1 MATFVMLG
9 KYSSESVQG
18 ISADRTKKAEEL
30 IAGLGGKV
38 NSVCAMLGPY
48 DLLLITD
55 FPDVKQ
61 AMKAS
66 LGLAKQ
72 TGISFTTCPAVSV
85 EEFDQMASEV

>member
-9 KYSSESVQG
+9 KYSSQSIKA

-30 IAGLGGKV
+30 IAGLGGQV
-38 NSVCAMLGPY
+38 QSVCAMLGPY
-48 DLLLITD
+48 DLLLIAD

-66 LGLAKQ
+66 LELAKL
-72 TGISFTTCPAVSV
+72 TDISFTTCPAVSV
-85 EEFDQMASEV
+85 EEFDQLAAGA

>member
-9 KYSSESVQG
+9 KYSSESVRG

-48 DLLLITD
+48 DLLLITEELFQRLQKRGWVLIRNQTATD
-55 FPDVKQ
+55 
-61 AMKAS
+61 
-66 LGLAKQ
+66 LG
-72 TGISFTTCPAVSV
+72 GGR
-85 EEFDQMASEV
+85 